1 MSVTRSENKN
11 MYEKREDE
19 NLPFFLVKKEFYDIL
34 NTRMQPVV
42 KVSAGIRSN
51 ENATERI

>member
-1 MSVTRSENKN
+1 MKE
-11 MYEKREDE
+11 REDE
-19 NLPFFLVKKEFYDIL
+19 NLPFFLVKTQLYDIL

-42 KVSAGIRSN
+42 KVSAGIRIN